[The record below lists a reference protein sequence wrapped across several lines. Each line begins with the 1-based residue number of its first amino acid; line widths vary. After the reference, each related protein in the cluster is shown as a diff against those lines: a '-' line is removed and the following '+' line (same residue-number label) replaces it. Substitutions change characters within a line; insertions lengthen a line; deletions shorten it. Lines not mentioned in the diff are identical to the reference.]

1 VVHGILKDGLIR
13 AAVDHGLRL
22 FVAFYPKVPTQTGSS
37 RVRLSI
43 ADVTP
48 ERPSFG
54 RPVRT
59 SSTSELSF
67 TSSITILAAG
77 ERTSM

>member
-1 VVHGILKDGLIR
+1 M
-13 AAVDHGLRL
+13 
-22 FVAFYPKVPTQTGSS
+22 
-37 RVRLSI
+37 RLSI

-48 ERPSFG
+48 ERPKGFG

-59 SSTSELSF
+59 SSTSQLSF